1 MTDDLSEVCDEPE
14 TFELEEPESEVE
26 KTVEVE
32 EHVEVPEPASECLHY
47 LGYLSEKE
55 SKEKIPDQCITCKD
69 IVTCMLK
76 KMKE

>member
-1 MTDDLSEVCDEPE
+1 MTNEQPDARDEPK
-14 TFELEEPESEVE
+14 TFELEETKPEVK

-32 EHVEVPEPASECLHY
+32 EHVEVPEPTSECLHY

-55 SKEKIPDQCITCKD
+55 SKEKIPEQCITCKD